1 MIAGIPV
8 IVMTAHRQMKKRN
21 ICDICFAACRVH
33 SLKRER
39 FKTLSDLHDIYDY
52 IAFHLLASD
61 VARNTTDRIL
71 EAV

>member
-1 MIAGIPV
+1 MK
-8 IVMTAHRQMKKRN
+8 IVYTFRARQ
-21 ICDICFAACRVH
+21 
-33 SLKRER
+33 
-39 FKTLSDLHDIYDY
+39 DLHDIYDY